1 LLFLSLSGDK
11 FKQFNLAV
19 VILNIF
25 GISVE
30 DESSQRILTAEADGH
45 RPSSPARLP
54 GKTSQQDL
62 PASLAGKS
70 EKTEAAP
77 GGAQSQI
84 VILEL

>member
-1 LLFLSLSGDK
+1 MLFLSLSGDK
-11 FKQFNLAV
+11 FKHLNLTV

-45 RPSSPARLP
+45 RPSSPARLAS
-54 GKTSQQDL
+54 KTCRPVL
-62 PASLAGKS
+62 LGSLAGKS